1 MKKVDKIMLT
11 SFAVSTGLG
20 LMGYLIYRR
29 MAKLIGENF
38 GIKTLK
44 IQEASLTR
52 LKMSVYFNFT
62 NQTDMQVVLSKQ
74 EYDFYLNGVFLTSM
88 KSDAE
93 QVVYPKSISV
103 LEANVDLDPKF
114 VLQKAANSTGER
126 LKLITNF
133 RDQKL
138 KLVTKLWIKFGLF
151 NVPITIPYEAK
162 IRDWT

>member
-11 SFAVSTGLG
+11 SFAVTTGLG

-62 NQTDMQVVLSKQ
+62 NQKADCIKYRL
-74 EYDFYLNGVFLTSM
+74 LNL
-88 KSDAE
+88 
-93 QVVYPKSISV
+93 
-103 LEANVDLDPKF
+103 
-114 VLQKAANSTGER
+114 
-126 LKLITNF
+126 
-133 RDQKL
+133 
-138 KLVTKLWIKFGLF
+138 
-151 NVPITIPYEAK
+151 
-162 IRDWT
+162 